1 MQSMQPRTR
10 ATLSALLLFAIA
22 LTGWFMVDRA
32 ADYAGQPPRD
42 TARNPGFQHAMRLQ
56 VATARAAADALGIQ
70 AASSAAAA
78 APFRA
83 DYQVQQLQIQ
93 ADSLGLDRWAAQDT
107 RRQGLLL
114 TIRDNLAVYITAL
127 RQTDGSATA
136 AAGAPAT
143 SLLPALDQV
152 ERALSNY
159 AASLSQPAPPS
170 RTLLFSVPAGLW
182 LLFLL
187 LLLEVAALAWLV
199 LPA

>member
-1 MQSMQPRTR
+1 MQSMQPKTR

-22 LTGWFMVDRA
+22 LTGWLIVDRA
-32 ADYAGQPPRD
+32 ASYATPAIRD

-56 VATARAAADALGIQ
+56 VATARAAADALGMQ
-70 AASSAAAA
+70 AASSPAAAA
-78 APFRA
+78 SFRT
-83 DYQVQQLQIQ
+83 DYRVQQLQIQ

-114 TIRDNLAVYITAL
+114 AIRDNLAVFITAL

-159 AASLSQPAPPS
+159 AASLSEPAPPA
-170 RTLLFSVPAGLW
+170 RNVLFAVPAALW